1 MCLCVCVLGCRAF
14 QFPTDVLLEPEY
26 WADTGQL
33 DEEERHE
40 LSVMDHDLFTVA
52 PKKGRLGAG
61 ESAVISC
68 SFK

>member
-1 MCLCVCVLGCRAF
+1 M
-14 QFPTDVLLEPEY
+14 LLEPDY

-33 DEEERHE
+33 DDEERHE

-52 PKKGRLGAG
+52 PKKGRLMPG
-61 ESAVISC
+61 ESAVVTC